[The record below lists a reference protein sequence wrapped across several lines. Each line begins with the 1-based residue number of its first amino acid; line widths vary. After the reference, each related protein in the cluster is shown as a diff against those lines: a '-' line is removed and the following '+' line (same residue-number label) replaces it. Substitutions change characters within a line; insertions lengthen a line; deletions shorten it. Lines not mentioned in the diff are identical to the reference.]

1 MFNGLK
7 ISATG
12 MLSERV
18 RLEAISSNLANA
30 NNTSVDANGEIYRR
44 KQVLLGEDNLNF
56 EGVLNGVK
64 VTNVIEDSA
73 SDKLVYDPSHAD
85 AIKEGEYAGYV
96 RYPNV
101 DIAKEMIDL
110 INAQRA
116 FEVNSQTF
124 SASKS
129 LLDSSINI
137 MK

>member
-85 AIKEGEYAGYV
+85 AIKEGEDAGYV

-116 FEVNSQTF
+116 FEINSQTF